1 MFEKALGIDTDGQH
15 PLIYTLETAAF
26 NESFADIFGTA
37 AEFYARE
44 RQCIPCPAN
53 PGNRSCEQRAGVSC
67 LLGNY
72 LLGEDQKGGTGFNR
86 DMEHPSVSSYNN
98 INYAI
103 NSAHAMGSIQSKVF
117 WLLAQSGTN
126 PWNNISVTGIGRAAA
141 EEVFYRALTQHL
153 TYSDSAFASV
163 RKATLATA
171 CNPPFGSSSQACSST
186 AAAWDAVGVP
196 ANQIDGS
203 TFFVAQQYADFLNRS
218 PDADGLTFWTN
229 NINNCAPQPSC
240 IEGKRVD
247 TSAAYFLSVEFQQTG
262 YWVERMY
269 KSAYGDTTGTST
281 YGGSHQLSVPVVR
294 FGDFLYDTQK
304 VGKGV
309 IVGQSGWE
317 GVLETNKHDF
327 ADQFVLR
334 SQFTSA
340 FPTSL
345 TPAQFVDTL
354 NTNAGN
360 PLSSSERDGLVNDLT
375 TGAKTRAQV
384 LRAVVEDQDLYNSE
398 FNRAFVLM
406 QYFGYLRRN
415 PDSAPDMDYFG
426 YDFWL
431 QKLIQYNGNYTAA
444 EMVKAFIESV
454 EYRQR
459 FGQG

>member
-1 MFEKALGIDTDGQH
+1 M
-15 PLIYTLETAAF
+15 
-26 NESFADIFGTA
+26 
-37 AEFYARE
+37 
-44 RQCIPCPAN
+44 
-53 PGNRSCEQRAGVSC
+53 
-67 LLGNY
+67 
-72 LLGEDQKGGTGFNR
+72 
-86 DMEHPSVSSYNN
+86 
-98 INYAI
+98 
-103 NSAHAMGSIQSKVF
+103 
-117 WLLAQSGTN
+117 
-126 PWNNISVTGIGRAAA
+126 
-141 EEVFYRALTQHL
+141 
-153 TYSDSAFASV
+153 
-163 RKATLATA
+163 
-171 CNPPFGSSSQACSST
+171 
-186 AAAWDAVGVP
+186 
-196 ANQIDGS
+196 
-203 TFFVAQQYADFLNRS
+203 
-218 PDADGLTFWTN
+218 
-229 NINNCAPQPSC
+229 
-240 IEGKRVD
+240 
-247 TSAAYFLSVEFQQTG
+247 
-262 YWVERMY
+262 
-269 KSAYGDTTGTST
+269 
-281 YGGSHQLSVPVVR
+281 R